1 MASLNI
7 TASFFANHV
16 WCVAHTHTRAAAA
29 CALVLIDPLHLTA
42 ACMPT
47 CRYYGDAHRDI
58 FLGEERASRISP
70 LQSAKSKGVKWGLHS
85 DAPITESDPLKTMW
99 TVRFAT
105 PHTTRTDATCHSMAC
120 LRHAYVMLMSCL
132 RHASVSIVFVRA
144 LLHPSTHD
152 IVVLEFECLS
162 ARLFDAGGHAADEE
176 RQDAR
181 RRSVREPDRGASF
194 IHHRQ
199 RIPRIVRRDIYVP
212 VASRQPPPV
221 CSGTRT
227 CCFSPFAVLT

>member
-16 WCVAHTHTRAAAA
+16 WCVAHTHTRAAA

-42 ACMPT
+42 AARMTT

-120 LRHAYVMLMSCL
+120 LCHAYVMLMSCL
-132 RHASVSIVFVRA
+132 RHAYGTPVSASCSYVR
-144 LLHPSTHD
+144 S
-152 IVVLEFECLS
+152 C
-162 ARLFDAGGHAADEE
+162 
-176 RQDAR
+176 AR
-181 RRSVREPDRGASF
+181 RHMTSSSLNSSVCLLVCLTQVVTRRTRSGKTLGAD
-194 IHHRQ
+194 Q
-199 RIPRIVRRDIYVP
+199 CV
-212 VASRQPPPV
+212 
-221 CSGTRT
+221 
-227 CCFSPFAVLT
+227 SPIEALRAYTIDNAYLGL